1 MGLFDSLKSKKE
13 PTFDPQKSV
22 MTIVVASIMADGDAS
37 DEEIGRMRSMCA
49 RSPIFSKNTK
59 DEDDTVIDFA
69 INVVKQLGDDGI
81 AKAANALKP
90 ELKETAFAFASEI
103 DLPQFTV
110 PIFMRVSC
118 LVQGQSEGEGAHQ
131 PRSLPAGPP
140 REPAAGIPDCYAA

>member
-59 DEDDTVIDFA
+59 DEDDAVIDFA

-103 DLPQFTV
+103 ILADGIVGDDEEQFLTQLAKTLG
-110 PIFMRVSC
+110 IDDS
-118 LVQGQSEGEGAHQ
+118 LA
-131 PRSLPAGPP
+131 RSIIEVTLIRGRGP
-140 REPAAGIPDCYAA
+140 